1 MSSALVSDFALPLP
15 NVHSAMRRL
24 LICGSAE
31 ASAFVEQQLSRT
43 DYELHTVSPQKAF
56 ATATQSTP
64 DIVFV
69 ELPADH
75 EGTEAGLALARRLR
89 GEAATYALPLV
100 FVFHKDDPATRR
112 AALALGA
119 DDYFAV
125 NAPRVEILAR
135 LDALLWRVAAGRR
148 SASTVHD
155 QRAEIDNFMLLVE
168 HVRAH
173 TNSKKNGTLAL
184 IEMMSETAEAPYG
197 NTFAQ
202 AYGYFKLHLR
212 RTDSVAFYGPT
223 TLLAYLPQTA
233 PDSARVYLRRLRSEL
248 CEEHQQLRVQFG
260 TASFPADGTEVEDLI
275 ERAEVRLTN
284 DDGDE
289 RETPVL
295 TLQELTPITLVTNVT
310 PSSIVTSLTHVN
322 NNVKSINTTKSS
334 VAANGNH
341 RSTNGG
347 VTALELPAL
356 ESHARGDSAAATPAR
371 KTSTPTRDPAFLAQI
386 ARDKE
391 AFTRAASEAAAEE
404 QELRAQGVPM
414 PRRLLL
420 TVSDP
425 ARLAQL
431 NSLVR
436 SAGYEVRTAFAG
448 QQALD
453 LLRIERPEVLLLDY
467 ELYEIDGVETIRR
480 LHRQERGRSNIPVVL
495 LIGAEHEAA
504 RREAAMLGAR
514 SIVTLPYEPAELLRC
529 VRTAVTVN

>member
-1 MSSALVSDFALPLP
+1 
-15 NVHSAMRRL
+15 MRRL

-31 ASAFVEQQLSRT
+31 ASAFVEQQLART
-43 DYELHTVSPQKAF
+43 DYELRAVSPQKAF
-56 ATATQSTP
+56 AIAAQFAP

-75 EGTEAGLALARRLR
+75 EGSEAGLALARRLR

-100 FVFHKDDPATRR
+100 FIFHRDDPSTRR

-125 NAPRVEILAR
+125 NASRAEILAR

-148 SASTVHD
+148 SAATAHD

-173 TNSKKNGTLAL
+173 TNSNKSGTLAL
-184 IEMMSETAEAPYG
+184 IEMTNGTVEVPSG
-197 NTFAQ
+197 NSFAQ
-202 AYGYFKLHLR
+202 VYGYFKLHLR

-223 TLLAYLPQTA
+223 TLLVYLPQTA
-233 PDSARVYLRRLRSEL
+233 PDSARVYLRRLRGEF
-248 CEEHQQLRVQFG
+248 CEDHPQLRVEFG
-260 TASFPADGTEVEDLI
+260 IASFPADGIEVEDLI
-275 ERAEVRLTN
+275 ERAELRLGA
-284 DDGDE
+284 DDDE
-289 RETPVL
+289 QRTPSIAVTKLTPV
-295 TLQELTPITLVTNVT
+295 TLVTNVA
-310 PSSIVTSLTHVN
+310 PSSIVTSLTNVN
-322 NNVKSINTTKSS
+322 GLNHFNTNVGS
-334 VAANGNH
+334 VGANGKRHTTDND
-341 RSTNGG
+341 STPAPVSITQERRGNKELR
-347 VTALELPAL
+347 TNPELPAN
-356 ESHARGDSAAATPAR
+356 GDSAVQIPLR
-371 KTSTPTRDPAFLAQI
+371 KSSSPTRDPGFLAQI

-391 AFTRAASEAAAEE
+391 AFTRAAAEAAAEE
-404 QELRAQGVPM
+404 CELRAQGVPM
-414 PRRLLL
+414 PRRVLL

-431 NSLVR
+431 NSLIR

-467 ELYEIDGVETIRR
+467 ELCEIDGVETIRR
-480 LHRQERGRSNIPVVL
+480 LHQQERGLSSLPVVL
-495 LIGAEHEAA
+495 LIGTEHEAA
-504 RREAAMLGAR
+504 HREASKLGVR

-529 VRTAVTVN
+529 VRTAGTVS